1 MKRIFGVVFVVV
13 IALLLAA
20 CGSDGKEPSIL
31 GNPDPNFALP
41 KADIC
46 GVWYGSPENG
56 GREIT
61 LNPDGTCVIDGQT
74 YYWAVDFETETE
86 LQLHYGDGSYMSVLN
101 LAQGMSQLCS
111 SEYGVLIR
119 TPLLWEFRGIWE
131 TDAGRQ
137 AYLDEYDLQFIDGG
151 HTNLQVR
158 QEGDALVFTA
168 LAMDGTERTVRMHI
182 VDGYPVA
189 ELTDGSG
196 NVTTYYRPENR
207 PPVNEAELLYQE
219 AIQKLN
225 TAVSGGYIHYDDSN
239 KVTHGC
245 SAYAHIYQLFE
256 QLGDY
261 KDAKQY
267 LANFKVIK
275 DVYVDVKAPGETFN
289 TGLLYLYGEH
299 DSQGRRLTGRVLDAA
314 ELGIDIA
321 GTFYKLT
328 YGEDGRVSQ
337 ILTYTDYTG
346 DDPVPY
352 TVGIPA
358 YDEKGNMIRV
368 DVTWTP
374 DAEQTFTYTSTF
386 TYDENGRLL
395 TIAVPTPLQKA
406 TYCYRYYYDAEGK
419 LLQRTQDYV
428 RDGNDKPSSRQIEEY
443 IYDGNGYLVEKRT
456 HRNAPGDGVYVWR
469 CTRDVYVN
477 DADGK
482 RVSFSR
488 SFGDVLS
495 FRDERGNMGSFSEL
509 NSDTYTDAGQRF
521 ADRVEAVFGMRSA
534 VAHNWLVNTAGMEL
548 HLGNVITGEP
558 VKAPMER
565 QCLYTDVYIYCPEN

>member
-1 MKRIFGVVFVVV
+1 MKRIFGVVFAVVF
-13 IALLLAA
+13 ALLLVA
-20 CGSDGKEPSIL
+20 CGSDDKEPSVF
-31 GNPDPNFALP
+31 GGPDPNFALP

-46 GVWYGSPENG
+46 GVWYASPENG

-74 YYWAVDFETETE
+74 YYWAVDYETESE
-86 LQLHYGDGSYMSVLN
+86 LQLHYGDGSYMSVIN

-119 TPLLWEFRGIWE
+119 TPLLWQFRGIWE

-196 NVTTYYRPENR
+196 NISLFYRPENR

-239 KVTHGC
+239 KVIHGC

-275 DVYVDVKAPGETFN
+275 DVCVGSKSPGETFN

-299 DSQGRRLTGRVLDAA
+299 DSQGRRLTGAVQDATEWGLDASG
-314 ELGIDIA
+314 E
-321 GTFYKLT
+321 FSKLT
-328 YGEDGRVSQ
+328 YGEDGRMAQ
-337 ILTYTDYTG
+337 ILTHRG
-346 DDPVPY
+346 DDRVPY
-352 TVGIPA
+352 TVGIPS

-368 DVTWTP
+368 DVTWMP
-374 DAEQTFTYTSTF
+374 DAERTFTYTSTF
-386 TYDENGRLL
+386 IYDENGRVQ
-395 TIAVPTPLQKA
+395 TIVIPNPLQEA
-406 TYCYRYYYDAEGK
+406 VSYYWYYYDAEGK
-419 LLQRTQDYV
+419 LLQRTRDYV
-428 RDGNDKPSSRQIEEY
+428 RDGNDKPSNRQIQEY
-443 IYDGNGYLVEKRT
+443 IYDGNGYLVEERT
-456 HRNAPGDGVYVWR
+456 HINSPGNGIYVWT
-469 CTRDVYVN
+469 CIQSVYVN

-482 RVSFSR
+482 HLSR
-488 SFGDVLS
+488 YGSYGDVLS
-495 FRDERGNMGSFSEL
+495 FRDERGNIGIFGDYISQGVFTE
-509 NSDTYTDAGQRF
+509 AGQRLV
-521 ADRVEAVFGMRSA
+521 DRVEAVFGMLPP
-534 VAHNWLVNTAGMEL
+534 VAHTWLVNTSGMEL
-548 HLGNVITGEP
+548 HLGDARTGEP
-558 VKAPMER
+558 AKAPTEK
-565 QCLYTDVYIYCPEN
+565 QYLYTDVYIYCPEN

>member
-1 MKRIFGVVFVVV
+1 
-13 IALLLAA
+13 
-20 CGSDGKEPSIL
+20 
-31 GNPDPNFALP
+31 
-41 KADIC
+41 
-46 GVWYGSPENG
+46 
-56 GREIT
+56 
-61 LNPDGTCVIDGQT
+61 
-74 YYWAVDFETETE
+74 
-86 LQLHYGDGSYMSVLN
+86 
-101 LAQGMSQLCS
+101 
-111 SEYGVLIR
+111 
-119 TPLLWEFRGIWE
+119 
-131 TDAGRQ
+131 
-137 AYLDEYDLQFIDGG
+137 
-151 HTNLQVR
+151 
-158 QEGDALVFTA
+158 
-168 LAMDGTERTVRMHI
+168 
-182 VDGYPVA
+182 
-189 ELTDGSG
+189 
-196 NVTTYYRPENR
+196 
-207 PPVNEAELLYQE
+207 
-219 AIQKLN
+219 
-225 TAVSGGYIHYDDSN
+225 
-239 KVTHGC
+239 
-245 SAYAHIYQLFE
+245 
-256 QLGDY
+256 
-261 KDAKQY
+261 
-267 LANFKVIK
+267 
-275 DVYVDVKAPGETFN
+275 
-289 TGLLYLYGEH
+289 
-299 DSQGRRLTGRVLDAA
+299 
-314 ELGIDIA
+314 
-321 GTFYKLT
+321 
-328 YGEDGRVSQ
+328 
-337 ILTYTDYTG
+337 
-346 DDPVPY
+346 
-352 TVGIPA
+352 
-358 YDEKGNMIRV
+358 MIRV